1 MNILIVDDS
10 RTARFYARTAAER
23 CGHTVIA
30 AIECAENA
38 ALYCVGGGVD
48 MILMDVCTADD
59 VNGISAAAK
68 IKRDWPHIRVIIMTS
83 MPEYSFLQKARQAGC
98 DGFWYKD
105 HGQTELEDVITRV
118 FAGERVYPVQTPV
131 LTVGAAQTSEFSVR
145 EMEIVRLLAEGCSRS
160 EIAAELAVSPR
171 TVGFHIEA
179 MKDKTGYTDTMKLVA
194 DIVEKKIIINSLRD
208 V

>member
-10 RTARFYARTAAER
+10 RTARFYARTAAESM
-23 CGHTVIA
+23 GHTVTA
-30 AIECAENA
+30 CIECADNA

-59 VNGISAAAK
+59 VSGISAAAK
-68 IKRDWPHIRVIIMTS
+68 IKRDWPDIRVIIMTS

-105 HGQTELEDVITRV
+105 HGETELEDVIARV
-118 FAGERVYPVQTPV
+118 FAGERVYPAHTPV
-131 LTVGAAQTSEFSVR
+131 LTVGTARTTEFSPR
-145 EMEIVRLLAEGCSRS
+145 EMSIVRLLAEGCSRS
-160 EIAAELAVSPR
+160 EIAAELAISPR
-171 TVGFHIEA
+171 TVGFHIDE
-179 MKDKTGYTDTMKLVA
+179 MKSKTGYTDTMKLVA
-194 DIVEKKIIINSLRD
+194 DIVEKKIIINSLRE